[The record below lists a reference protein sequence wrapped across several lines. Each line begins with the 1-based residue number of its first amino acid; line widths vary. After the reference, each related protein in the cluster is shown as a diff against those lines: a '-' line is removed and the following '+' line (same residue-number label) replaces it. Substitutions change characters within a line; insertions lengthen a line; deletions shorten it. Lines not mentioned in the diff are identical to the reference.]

1 MICSTCTVERALT
14 FIGGDSVE
22 ERQEPNLV
30 SGIYAFAPSFCVSLQ
45 FLLIEL
51 LLLDILTS
59 VIICGSRSSIDF
71 LNQRGIDTLI
81 MPAAKLY

>member
-51 LLLDILTS
+51 LLLDILTC
-59 VIICGSRSSIDF
+59 VISGSRSSIDF

>member
-30 SGIYAFAPSFCVSLQ
+30 SGIYAFAPSFCVSLH

-51 LLLDILTS
+51 LLLDILTC
-59 VIICGSRSSIDF
+59 VISGSRSSIDF